1 MPKRPIQTGR
11 TDTVGHPIKV
21 AATATSRADAPNPA
35 DTRWPAITHEQRD
48 WEPKFDTGRLADM
61 ITKTYKPAIPP
72 DIAGLTVNIDAD
84 TAAICREASTEIT
97 RFDSELGTEIGPFA
111 PILLRSESASSSEIE
126 QLTATAKRVLMA
138 ESGDTSRGNATLI
151 ASNTAAMTAALELS
165 DNVTGDSILAM
176 HRALLGDKHSD
187 WAGQWRT
194 EPVWIGGGATG
205 PENALYV
212 APHHHRVPALMEDL
226 AKFADRTDIEPLTK
240 ALIAHA
246 QFETIHPF
254 PDGNGRT
261 GRALI
266 HSMLR
271 HDRLTINVTVP
282 VSAGLLTETERYFQ
296 ALGAYRDGNPN
307 AIVELGAAASLR
319 AVQNGRQL
327 AGEMAEA
334 KAEWHIKLGSVR
346 SDSVVWK
353 IVDTLIERPVLDA
366 DSVAEQH
373 GVTTTAARTAINR
386 MVEADVLKQAN
397 AGLRFRKWI
406 ATDVATALD
415 RFAER
420 AGRRNTA

>member
-1 MPKRPIQTGR
+1 MST
-11 TDTVGHPIKV
+11 
-21 AATATSRADAPNPA
+21 
-35 DTRWPAITHEQRD
+35 WPAITHEQRD

-61 ITKTYKPAIPP
+61 IAKTYTPAVPA
-72 DIAGLTVNIDAD
+72 DIAGLGVDIDSD
-84 TAAICREASTEIT
+84 TAAICREAATEIT

-111 PILLRSESASSSEIE
+111 TILLRSESASSSEIE

-151 ASNTAAMTAALELS
+151 ASNTAAMTAALDTA
-165 DNVTGDSILAM
+165 DNVTGDNILAM
-176 HRALLGDKHSD
+176 HRALLGDKHPD
-187 WAGQWRT
+187 WAGRWRT
-194 EPVWIGGGATG
+194 EPVWIGGGAAG
-205 PENALYV
+205 PQNAMYV
-212 APHHHRVPALMEDL
+212 APHHERVPALIEDL
-226 AKFADRTDIEPLTK
+226 AQFANRADIEPLTK

-246 QFETIHPF
+246 QFETVHPF

-282 VSAGLLTETERYFQ
+282 VSAGLLTETDRYFQ

-307 AIVELGAAASLR
+307 PIVELGAVASLH

-327 AGEMAEA
+327 AREMAEA
-334 KAEWHIKLGSVR
+334 RAEWDIKLRSIR

-366 DSVAEQH
+366 HSVAEQH

-386 MVEADVLKQAN
+386 MAEADVLKQAN

-406 ATDVATALD
+406 AVDVATALD

-420 AGRRNTA
+420 AGRRSNA

>member
-1 MPKRPIQTGR
+1 MST
-11 TDTVGHPIKV
+11 
-21 AATATSRADAPNPA
+21 
-35 DTRWPAITHEQRD
+35 WPAITHEQRD

-61 ITKTYKPAIPP
+61 IAATYTAAVPA
-72 DIAGLTVNIDAD
+72 DIAGLSVDIDSD
-84 TAAICREASTEIT
+84 TAAICREAATEIT

-111 PILLRSESASSSEIE
+111 TILLRSESASSSEIE

-151 ASNTAAMTAALELS
+151 ASNTAAMTAALDMA
-165 DNVTGDSILAM
+165 DNVTGDNILAL
-176 HRALLGDKHSD
+176 HRALLGDKHPD
-187 WAGQWRT
+187 WAGRWRT
-194 EPVWIGGGATG
+194 EPVWIGGGAAG
-205 PENALYV
+205 PQNAVYV
-212 APHHHRVPALMEDL
+212 APHHERVPALMEDL
-226 AKFADRTDIEPLTK
+226 AQFANRADIEPLTK

-282 VSAGLLTETERYFQ
+282 VSAGLLTETDRYFQ

-307 AIVELGAAASLR
+307 PIVELGAVASLH

-327 AGEMAEA
+327 AREMAEA
-334 KAEWHIKLGSVR
+334 RAEWNNKLRSVR

-366 DSVAEQH
+366 QRADRGDQTRHADHQDQAPPVAGSERAAVCAATDRGH
-373 GVTTTAARTAINR
+373 ARTALVIR
-386 MVEADVLKQAN
+386 VAM
-397 AGLRFRKWI
+397 LRSCTVNCSSSSVR
-406 ATDVATALD
+406 
-415 RFAER
+415 
-420 AGRRNTA
+420 